1 MLYKLILNYVDIFSF
16 LNVFKYLTVRT
27 GLAMFTSMLVVFL
40 IGTPFINFFSAR
52 QIINPI
58 REDGPGEHIIKKIG
72 TPTMGGVLILLGL
85 FSSILLWGNLSSPY
99 IWVLIFIVASFGL
112 LGAYDDYKKIKFSNS
127 SGVSF
132 KFKIIIQIIIAV
144 LGILILT
151 HFTDHPDLKNL
162 YFPFFKNLLINLGW
176 FFIPFSVFIIVGSSN
191 AVNLTDG
198 LDGLATVPVILV
210 AGCFAFISYVT
221 GNIVFSEY
229 LQIPYIEGVGEVTV
243 FLGSVIGA
251 CLGFLWFNAPPAKIF
266 MGDTGSLALG
276 GSLGAVGIITK
287 HEIVLAITGGL
298 FVLEATSVIVQVL
311 SYKLTGKRVFKMA
324 PIHHHFEKKGWA
336 ESTIVVRFWIISII
350 LAMIGLATLK
360 LR

>member
-1 MLYKLILNYVDIFSF
+1 MLYSLILELIDQYTF

-27 GLAMFTSMLVVFL
+27 GLAMFTSMGIVLLV
-40 IGTPFINFFSAR
+40 GTPFIKFFSVKK
-52 QIINPI
+52 ILDPI
-58 REDGPGEHIIKKIG
+58 REDGPSNHIIKKIG

-85 FSSILLWGNLSSPY
+85 FSGILLWGDLSNIY
-99 IWVLIFIVASFGL
+99 IWFLLFIVTTFGL
-112 LGAYDDYKKIKFSNS
+112 LGAYDDYQKIKFKNS
-127 SGVSF
+127 SGISF
-132 KFKIIIQIIIAV
+132 KFKIITQILIAV
-144 LGILILT
+144 IGILILR
-151 HFTDHPDLKNL
+151 HFSKNEELANL
-162 YFPFFKNLLINLGW
+162 YFPFFKNLIINLGW

-229 LQIPYIEGVGEVTV
+229 LQIPYVQGMGEASV
-243 FLGSVIGA
+243 FCGSIMGA

-298 FVLEATSVIVQVL
+298 FVLEAVSVIVQVL
-311 SYKLTGKRVFKMA
+311 SFKLTGKRVFRMA

-336 ESTIVVRFWIISII
+336 ESTVVIRFWIISII